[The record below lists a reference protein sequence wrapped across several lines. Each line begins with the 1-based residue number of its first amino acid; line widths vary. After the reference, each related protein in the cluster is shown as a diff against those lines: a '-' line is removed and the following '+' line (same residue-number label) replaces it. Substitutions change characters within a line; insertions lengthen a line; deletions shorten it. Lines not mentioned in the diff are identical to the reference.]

1 MNNKLIFTG
10 ITLTD
15 ANLFGGVTFNQ
26 EVNAENDLMFG
37 VVSSSSIK
45 FTIDN
50 SGNDAEKY
58 LNQELEWHCKMI
70 YDTDYNYK
78 GNYIV
83 SEIKKN
89 RKRATITAYSKT
101 SKLDKIVDDY
111 LLGVVWP
118 ISLNDFAI
126 GLAQYC
132 GLTLRPLTSQQN
144 ANYIIHNNFMGN
156 NITGKKIMS
165 FVG

>member
-37 VVSSSSIK
+37 VISSSSIK

-58 LNQELEWHCKMI
+58 LNKQLEWHCKMI
-70 YDTDYNYK
+70 YDADYNFK

-89 RKRATITAYSKT
+89 RKI
-101 SKLDKIVDDY
+101 
-111 LLGVVWP
+111 
-118 ISLNDFAI
+118 
-126 GLAQYC
+126 
-132 GLTLRPLTSQQN
+132 
-144 ANYIIHNNFMGN
+144 
-156 NITGKKIMS
+156 
-165 FVG
+165 